1 MIFGGHVSRGKR
13 QLEWHEKNISGPA
26 GLMKI
31 ARMTFRIR
39 SLSLL
44 LFVLGIASGAFGAKP
59 IMLKSSD
66 NGIDREALVF
76 PPDAGDPAAKVPVVF
91 VFHSHGNVA
100 PRRQKRCISRPT
112 GPRR

>member
-26 GLMKI
+26 GLMKT

-44 LFVLGIASGAFGAKP
+44 LFVLGIASGALARNR
-59 IMLKSSD
+59 S
-66 NGIDREALVF
+66 
-76 PPDAGDPAAKVPVVF
+76 
-91 VFHSHGNVA
+91 
-100 PRRQKRCISRPT
+100 C
-112 GPRR
+112 